1 MDREKRN
8 GNTPIPENLA
18 EMLSETQRQAIPGIE
33 YLGWEPRFLRQ
44 QMFLPPTLVMRN
56 SNDGKI
62 GIMDE
67 DGRFR
72 IQDNI
77 KVREQESEIQNP
89 PPKDLN
95 YF

>member
-8 GNTPIPENLA
+8 GNTPIPENLM
-18 EMLSETQRQAIPGIE
+18 EMLGEAQRLALPGIVC
-33 YLGWEPRFLRQ
+33 LGWEPRFLRQ
-44 QMFLPPTLVMRN
+44 QMFQQPTLVMRN
-56 SNDGKI
+56 SSDGKI

-72 IQDNI
+72 IQDDI
-77 KVREQESEIQNP
+77 KVREQESEVHNP
-89 PPKDLN
+89 QPNDLH